1 MIKVYKI
8 KIGDKV
14 YEVEV
19 ESVNEKDGTIDTSKP
34 KETKDSKEEHITGTE
49 IEAPMQGLIVSV
61 DVNVGTKVKAGDT
74 IAVLEAMKMEN
85 PIVAPKEGVISEI
98 KVKKGDT
105 VDGGAIIAILG

>member
-8 KIGDKV
+8 KVGEKV

-19 ESVNEKDGTIDTSKP
+19 ESVKEKDGVIETPKVEKKQEVKSTSGK
-34 KETKDSKEEHITGTE
+34 GTE
-49 IEAPMQGLIVSV
+49 VEAPMQGLIVSV
-61 DVNVGTKVKAGDT
+61 DVTVGTKVKAGDT

-85 PIVAPKEGVISEI
+85 PIVSPKDGVIAEI

-105 VDGGAIIAILG
+105 VDGGAIIAIVE